1 MNQEGM
7 DGGMCMYKSF
17 VDIACNAR
25 MRAVFVFK
33 GGVFKELP
41 VVGVRLCAKVLV
53 VFSAVTRTRG
63 VGFAS

>member
-1 MNQEGM
+1 
-7 DGGMCMYKSF
+7 MYKSF